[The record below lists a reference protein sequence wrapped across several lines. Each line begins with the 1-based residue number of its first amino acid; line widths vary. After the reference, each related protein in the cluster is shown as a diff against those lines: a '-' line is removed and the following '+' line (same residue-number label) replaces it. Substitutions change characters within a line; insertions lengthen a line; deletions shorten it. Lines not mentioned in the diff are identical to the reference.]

1 MKIIVMIPY
10 WHGYEF
16 PEEGLAN
23 RNDLKVAGY
32 TLIDRAIRVAQSI
45 KSVSDVVVYA
55 SSDKVLNLLK
65 DPTSCTFMKR
75 DSSLDS
81 QEASI
86 EDIVERFLQ
95 NSDADIIVLMHPRCP
110 FIKQKTISE
119 CIDKVANKS
128 VESSFVG
135 SSFRKLAWFKNKP
148 LNYSLESGKNTP
160 NLSSIEPVIIE
171 SSAVYVFTRKL
182 FEKTRRRV
190 CGNPFIQITGP
201 FEGFEVNTVDDY
213 AIAEL
218 IVNAG
223 LDAGNKYS

>member
-1 MKIIVMIPY
+1 LKIIVMIPY
-10 WHGYEF
+10 WHEYEF

-23 RNDLKVAGY
+23 RNDVKVAGY
-32 TLIDRAIRVAQSI
+32 TLIDRAVRVAQSI

-65 DPTSCTFMKR
+65 DPTACTFMKR

-81 QEASI
+81 QEVSI
-86 EDIVERFLQ
+86 EDIVEKFLP

-110 FIKQKTISE
+110 FITQQTISE
-119 CIDKVANKS
+119 CIEKVANKT

-135 SSFRKLAWFKNKP
+135 SSHRKLTWFKNKP
-148 LNYSLESGKNTP
+148 LNYSLKSGKNTP
-160 NLSSIEPVIIE
+160 HLSSVEPIIIE
-171 SSAVYVFTRKL
+171 SSAIYVFTRKL

-190 CGNPFIQITGP
+190 CDNPFIKITGP
-201 FEGFEVNTVDDY
+201 FEGFEVNTVADY
-213 AIAEL
+213 EIAEL

-223 LDAGNKYS
+223 LDAGNIF

>member
-1 MKIIVMIPY
+1 MIPY
-10 WHGYEF
+10 WDEYEF
-16 PEEGLAN
+16 PEEDLAN
-23 RNDLKVAGY
+23 RDDLRVAGY

-45 KSVSDVVVYA
+45 NIVSDVVVYA

-65 DPTSCTFMKR
+65 DPAICTFMKR
-75 DSSLDS
+75 DSNLDS
-81 QEASI
+81 QATSI
-86 EDIVERFLQ
+86 EDIVEKFLQ

-119 CIDKVANKS
+119 CIDKVANKT

-135 SSFRKLAWFKNKP
+135 SSHRKLAWFQNKP
-148 LNYSLESGKNTP
+148 LNYSLKSGKNTP

-171 SSAVYVFTRKL
+171 SSAIYVFTRKL

-190 CGNPFIQITGP
+190 CDNPFIQITGP
-201 FEGFEVNTVDDY
+201 FEGFEVNTVADFE
-213 AIAEL
+213 IAEL

-223 LDAGNKYS
+223 LDAGDIFS